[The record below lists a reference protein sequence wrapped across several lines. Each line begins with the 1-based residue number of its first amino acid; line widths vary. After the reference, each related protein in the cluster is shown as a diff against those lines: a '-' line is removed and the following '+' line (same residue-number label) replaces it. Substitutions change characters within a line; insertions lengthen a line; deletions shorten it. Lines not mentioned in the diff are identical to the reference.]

1 VTWLFFL
8 LAAAAVILAG
18 RKLALYGDILA
29 EKTGLGRSWIG
40 LVLVAATTS
49 LPELFTGISA
59 SAIFVVPDII
69 VGNVL
74 GACLLNLALI
84 GVLDLV
90 GGNRSWS
97 CQASAGHALSAGFG
111 LVLTGVVGLSLFFGD
126 AIPSFA
132 GIGLTTPV
140 LVLIYLLA
148 LRLSFV
154 YEKNAMK
161 EAEALEKVYGR
172 VSLGQAAVGYTL
184 AAAVVVTAAIFLPY
198 LGEKIAEETGIAQ
211 AFVGTLF
218 VSLVTTL
225 PEGTVTVAAARMGA
239 VDLGIGNLLGS
250 WMFNLV
256 ILAVGDILYRE
267 GPILGAAR
275 GNHLV
280 TAMGI
285 GLLCGIF
292 LVGLTYR
299 QEKKGLKVAGWDTA
313 ALFLAYAVTLALVW
327 TKG

>member
-1 VTWLFFL
+1 MTWLFFFV
-8 LAAAAVILAG
+8 AAAAVILAG
-18 RKLALYGDILA
+18 RKLALYGDVLA

-90 GGNRSWS
+90 GGKRSWS
-97 CQASAGHALSAGFG
+97 CKAGSGHALSAGFG
-111 LVLTGVVGLSLFFGD
+111 LVLTGVVGLSLFLGN
-126 AIPSFA
+126 AMPSLG

-140 LVLIYLLA
+140 LLGIYLLA

-154 YEKNAMK
+154 YEQNARK
-161 EAEALEKVYGR
+161 EAEVLEKLYGHI
-172 VSLGQAAVGYTL
+172 SLGRAAVGYTL

-198 LGEKIAEETGIAQ
+198 LGEKIAEETGLAQ

-250 WMFNLV
+250 WLFNLQ
-256 ILAVGDILYRE
+256 ILAVGDILYRP
-267 GPILGAAR
+267 GPILAAAQ
-275 GNHLV
+275 GNHLITV
-280 TAMGI
+280 VGI
-285 GLLCGIF
+285 AFLCGIF

-299 QEKKGLKVAGWDTA
+299 QEKKALGVLGWDTGA
-313 ALFLAYAVTLALVW
+313 MLAAYALILAFVFLR
-327 TKG
+327 G